1 MSSTASRPTEP
12 ALPIAAA
19 SSLPV
24 EAQRDERAVMR
35 EAWRTLSVVGLASVF
50 SGMSTSALNVA
61 LPAVVR
67 HFSADATAASWI
79 LLAFMLAFMLAQTL
93 LMVTFGRLADLFGRR
108 SMYLAGLA
116 TFT

>member
-61 LPAVVR
+61 LPTVVR
-67 HFSADATAASWI
+67 HFSADATAASRT
-79 LLAFMLAFMLAQTL
+79 LLAFMLAQPL
-93 LMVTFGRLADLFGRR
+93 LMGPCGRLADLCGRR

-116 TFT
+116 TFTVASL